1 MKARKQ
7 WNDILNVL
15 EKIMML
21 YLLKLSFTN
30 KGEIKTFSGKQKLK
44 KFVSRTTL
52 QKLLNKFLSH

>member
-15 EKIMML
+15 GKIMML
-21 YLLKLSFTN
+21 YQLKLSFKN

-44 KFVSRTTL
+44 KFVVSRTAL
-52 QKLLNKFLSH
+52 QKLLK